1 MLRQNSFFALCVA
14 LTAADCAWDASRDS
28 DFITG
33 ASGEAVARQ
42 TIEQAQDIWPPN
54 ALDNDIIFDAS
65 RLLAP
70 ASSATAAP
78 SPAEPSAASA
88 AQ

>member
-1 MLRQNSFFALCVA
+1 MRLQNSFFALCVA
-14 LTAADCAWDASRDS
+14 LMAADCAWDASPDS

-42 TIEQAQDIWPPN
+42 AIEQAQNIWPPN
-54 ALDNDIIFDAS
+54 ALNNDIIFDAS

-70 ASSATAAP
+70 T
-78 SPAEPSAASA
+78 PAEGSAASGTK
-88 AQ
+88 